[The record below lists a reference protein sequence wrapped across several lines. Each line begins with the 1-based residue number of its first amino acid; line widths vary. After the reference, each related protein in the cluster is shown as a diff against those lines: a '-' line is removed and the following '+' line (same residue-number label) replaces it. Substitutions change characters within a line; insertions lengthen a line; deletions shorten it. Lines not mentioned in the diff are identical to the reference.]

1 MFKMFEGIIRTLY
14 LLVSDKRQIGIK
26 PIKDIQME
34 NLEEAINERSGK
46 M

>member
-1 MFKMFEGIIRTLY
+1 M
-14 LLVSDKRQIGIK
+14 K

-46 M
+46 MLKKMSSASEVIVFLL